1 MRKTIRILLSAAA
14 GISIL
19 IFFAGCGGND
29 SDTGNADN
37 TSSRITQANQNFAG
51 NWALRTDLS
60 TAVDPWRTIRL
71 DIDVDGSVIDI
82 EKTVTTGRRSTTEN
96 YRMDTANEENFV
108 PMAVWLDNRHIGA
121 YLPHNSGK
129 TIRADWLDN
138 GQTLKM
144 ESSYTLETHQ
154 GETPVRAYVE
164 YRLSR
169 GGDRLTMLEIRSS
182 RNRPI
187 LHVYERQQ

>member
-1 MRKTIRILLSAAA
+1 MFLQTGCDAEAGDHEHRITEANAD
-14 GISIL
+14 
-19 IFFAGCGGND
+19 FAGKW
-29 SDTGNADN
+29 
-37 TSSRITQANQNFAG
+37 Q
-51 NWALRTDLS
+51 LRTDLS

-96 YRMDTANEENFV
+96 YRLDTAQEENFV

-129 TIRADWLDN
+129 TIRAEWLD
-138 GQTLKM
+138 GGRTLKM
-144 ESSYTLETHQ
+144 DSNYVLETHQ

-169 GGDRLTMLEIRSS
+169 GGERLTMLEIRSS

-187 LHVYERQQ
+187 LHVFERQQ

>member
-1 MRKTIRILLSAAA
+1 MSNLIKILLSVAA
-14 GISIL
+14 GLAIIL
-19 IFFAGCGGND
+19 LNAGCGA
-29 SDTGNADN
+29 NADA
-37 TSSRITQANQNFAG
+37 SDQRITQANPDFAG
-51 NWALRTDLS
+51 KWQLRTDLS

-96 YRMDTANEENFV
+96 YRLDTSLEENFV
-108 PMAVWLDNRHIGA
+108 PMEVWLDNRHIGA
-121 YLPHNSGK
+121 YMPYNSGK
-129 TIRADWLDN
+129 TIRAEWLD
-138 GQTLKM
+138 GGKTLKM
-144 ESSYTLETHQ
+144 DSNYILETHQ

-169 GGDRLTMLEIRSS
+169 GGERLTMLEIRSA

-187 LHVYERQQ
+187 LHVFERQQ

>member
-1 MRKTIRILLSAAA
+1 MRKTIRILLSATA
-14 GISIL
+14 GLSLLLALSGCEAEASNSSERIQANPG
-19 IFFAGCGGND
+19 FAGKW
-29 SDTGNADN
+29 
-37 TSSRITQANQNFAG
+37 Q
-51 NWALRTDLS
+51 LRSDLS

-82 EKTVTTGRRSTTEN
+82 EKTVSSGRRNTTEN
-96 YRMDTANEENFV
+96 YRLDTAVEESFV
-108 PMAVWLDNRHIGA
+108 PMEVWLDNRHIGA
-121 YLPHNSGK
+121 YLPHDSGK
-129 TIRADWLDN
+129 TIRADWLDG

-144 ESSYTLETHQ
+144 DSSYVLETHQ
-154 GETPVRAYVE
+154 GDTPVRATTE

-169 GGDRLTMLEIRSS
+169 GGHRLTMLEIRSS